1 MIWSSQHHVF
11 RSLDPCHITS
21 VPVELIGNLGTMVYG
36 ILLIGVIRPLHVLVN
51 IVTKCLATY
60 LHHSSD

>member
-51 IVTKCLATY
+51 IVTK
-60 LHHSSD
+60 